1 MATGR
6 YSYTKIV
13 SPIKKDNSRGPR
25 RFQTTKYPE
34 VPLSE
39 SDIYVYANTGD
50 RFDSLAQQYYNNS
63 SYWWIISIAND
74 SLRQDSYYVPLNQQI
89 RIPQEIGPILSAFNK
104 LNNVY

>member
-6 YSYTKIV
+6 YSYTRIV
-13 SPIKKDNSRGPR
+13 SPIKADTQRGPR
-25 RFQTTKYPE
+25 RYRTTKYPE
-34 VPLSE
+34 VPLVE

-74 SLRQDSYYVPLNQQI
+74 NLLQNSLTPPVGSQI
-89 RIPQEIGPILSAFNK
+89 RIPANPVPIIAEFK
-104 LNNVY
+104 LINS

>member
-1 MATGR
+1 MAR
-6 YSYTKIV
+6 YSKI
-13 SPIKKDNSRGPR
+13 PILKKSNEYKTIRGKR
-25 RFQTTKYPE
+25 YYGTAKYPDI
-34 VPLSE
+34 PLSYE
-39 SDIYVYANTGD
+39 DTYVYAEEGD
-50 RFDSLAQQYYNNS
+50 RFDQLAQQYYNNS

>member
-1 MATGR
+1 MPLKNKMKHCPLYNFWR
-6 YSYTKIV
+6 CIV
-13 SPIKKDNSRGPR
+13 
-25 RFQTTKYPE
+25 
-34 VPLSE
+34 
-39 SDIYVYANTGD
+39 
-50 RFDSLAQQYYNNS
+50 QYYNNS